1 MEKEFNMPL
10 EVRNLDFQSKE
21 DVKEDSKKT
30 KSDDTISKAALF
42 SYLMS

>member
-10 EVRNLDFQSKE
+10 EIRNTEFQSE
-21 DVKEDSKKT
+21 EVKEETIKT
-30 KSDDTISKAALF
+30 SPDDTISKAALF

>member
-10 EVRNLDFQSKE
+10 EGIQLDQTKE
-21 DVKEDSKKT
+21 KPIEDQT
-30 KSDDTISKAALF
+30 NSDDTINKAALF